1 MMRSIAVT
9 QKKRGRGRPA
19 TGHDPTLTIRLP
31 KELTARIDDHAK
43 SKGETR
49 SDVMRRFLEAG
60 LAAESVALAAA
71 PKRRGKGRST
81 ETNHDCPQG
90 HPAATHHTPPP
101 RGGDGR

>member
-31 KELTARIDDHAK
+31 KELTARIDDHPK
-43 SKGETR
+43 SKGDTP

-60 LAAESVALAAA
+60 LAAASVALAPA
-71 PKRRGKGRST
+71 PTRRGPRPPT
-81 ETNHDCPQG
+81 E
-90 HPAATHHTPPP
+90 ATPHLPPSATAPLTPTPPP
-101 RGGDGR
+101 

>member
-71 PKRRGKGRST
+71 PKRRGEGSPPKAKPDWP
-81 ETNHDCPQG
+81 HAQ
-90 HPAATHHTPPP
+90 PAATAPPTPH
-101 RGGDGR
+101 G